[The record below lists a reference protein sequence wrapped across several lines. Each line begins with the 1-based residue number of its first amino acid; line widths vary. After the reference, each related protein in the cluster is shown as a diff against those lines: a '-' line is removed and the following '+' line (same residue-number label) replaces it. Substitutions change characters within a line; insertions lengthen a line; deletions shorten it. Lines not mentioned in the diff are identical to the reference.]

1 MPCPNSRLL
10 DHKRFCYIRQCAV
23 SECRLVEL
31 CLAGWGRHLALW
43 AVAVDEHLAV
53 PLRCL
58 SASLALRASEGPANA
73 QPEPRP

>member
-1 MPCPNSRLL
+1 M
-10 DHKRFCYIRQCAV
+10 AV
-23 SECRLVEL
+23 SSESGAVWLSFVWP
-31 CLAGWGRHLALW
+31 GGHLALW

>member
-1 MPCPNSRLL
+1 M
-10 DHKRFCYIRQCAV
+10 AV
-23 SECRLVEL
+23 SGERVPS
-31 CLAGWGRHLALW
+31 GRALFGRVGVHLALW